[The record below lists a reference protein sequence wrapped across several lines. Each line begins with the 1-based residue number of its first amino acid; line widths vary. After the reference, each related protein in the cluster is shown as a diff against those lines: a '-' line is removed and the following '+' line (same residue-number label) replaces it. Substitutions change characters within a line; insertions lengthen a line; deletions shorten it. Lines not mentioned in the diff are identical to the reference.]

1 MISEICRD
9 ATASR
14 CGESGVLLS
23 AASGWFSLFTEERR
37 MKLGILGRMWAL
49 LGAALLLGVGQ
60 LAAAPAQAQTCNEE
74 EELVWELVDALGYAL
89 VTIDN
94 AYNTDPSQRDCT
106 RVCKKLTNGC
116 KRMGQSFARDA
127 NTLIRTGLSAAA
139 ILCKTADDRR
149 LCKSDIKGAR
159 QLARLLMRDLKADF
173 KNLCAD
179 PVLAASCSDACNDG
193 DYPGCCEE
201 AFGATCP

>member
-1 MISEICRD
+1 
-9 ATASR
+9 
-14 CGESGVLLS
+14 
-23 AASGWFSLFTEERR
+23 

-60 LAAAPAQAQTCNEE
+60 LAAAPAQAQTCDEQEE
-74 EELVWELVDALGYAL
+74 IVWELLDLLGYAL
-89 VTIDN
+89 FEIGY
-94 AYNTDPSQRDCT
+94 AYDTDPSQQDCT
-106 RVCKKLTNGC
+106 RVCRKLTNGC

-149 LCKSDIKGAR
+149 LCKADVKQAR
-159 QLARLLMRDLKADF
+159 RLTRLLMRDLKADF

-179 PVLAASCSDACNDG
+179 PVLAVSCSDACNFG
-193 DYPGCCEE
+193 VYPSC
-201 AFGATCP
+201 